1 MSKSSYYWVYYIRDC
16 IESRDIPRLNSTLK
30 FYLISLNVHRKHLG
44 NNIVYDIKGNKLSF

>member
-30 FYLISLNVHRKHLG
+30 FYLISLNVRRKHLG
-44 NNIVYDIKGNKLSF
+44 NNIVYGIKGNN